1 MFRFPVPPC
10 NQPRP
15 IADATMLPRAR
26 RESAFFASRAS
37 LICLLLCCAALIGL
51 VYPGFDAAL
60 AQGAHHP
67 FAVGANEGAV
77 GSVSEFTAWI
87 IAQES
92 GFYRMLTNALREAKE
107 NGSALWALVG
117 LSLGYGVFHAA
128 GPGHG
133 KAVIASYMVSNERA
147 LRRGL
152 VIALMAALLQGAVAV
167 GLVGIAAA
175 IFASTASH
183 MTEATRIM
191 EVASYSGIT
200 LLGVALLWSKGAGLI
215 VTLRKIPAP
224 ASLGIFAA
232 ARPSLALASGN
243 QQNRDFPNRDL
254 KSQNL
259 QDRDLQDRGLQNR
272 SFVADDCRDDHV
284 HSATCGHFHAPDP
297 RLLGEGFNWRSAAVT
312 VLTAG
317 ARPCSG
323 AILVLVFAFA
333 QNIFWT
339 GAAATFAMSLGTAV
353 TTGALASMAV
363 LAKGWALRVSGT
375 NSWRTEIISRGIEVA
390 AAVCVIIFGG
400 ALLLATISGL
410 KTAT

>member
-1 MFRFPVPPC
+1 MSRFLAHL
-10 NQPRP
+10 RDKSHP
-15 IADATMLPRAR
+15 IADARVRPRAR
-26 RESAFFASRAS
+26 RESASRAW
-37 LICLLLCCAALIGL
+37 LVCVLLCCVALIGL
-51 VYPGFDAAL
+51 AYPAF

-77 GSVSEFTAWI
+77 GRVSGITAWI

-92 GFYRMLTNALREAKE
+92 GFYRLLTNALREAKE
-107 NGSALWALVG
+107 NGAALWALIG
-117 LSLGYGVFHAA
+117 LSLGYGIFHAA

-152 VIALMAALLQGAVAV
+152 VIALLAALLQGAVAV

-175 IFASTASH
+175 IFASTAHH

-191 EVASYSGIT
+191 EVASYCGIT
-200 LLGVALLWSKGAGLI
+200 LLGIALLWSKGSALL

-243 QQNRDFPNRDL
+243 QPNSSFQNRDL
-254 KSQNL
+254 QSQNV
-259 QDRDLQDRGLQNR
+259 QVRGLQNR
-272 SFVADDCRDDHV
+272 GFVADDCRDDHV
-284 HSATCGHFHAPDP
+284 HGANCGHFHAPDP
-297 RLLGEGFNWRSAAVT
+297 RLLGEGFSWRSAAVT

-333 QNIFWT
+333 QNIFWA

-363 LAKGWALRVSGT
+363 LAKGWALRVTGT
-375 NSWRTEIISRGIEVA
+375 SSWRAEMISRGIEVA
-390 AAVCVIIFGG
+390 AALCVIIFGG
-400 ALLLATISGL
+400 ALLLATLSGL
-410 KTAT
+410 KSGT